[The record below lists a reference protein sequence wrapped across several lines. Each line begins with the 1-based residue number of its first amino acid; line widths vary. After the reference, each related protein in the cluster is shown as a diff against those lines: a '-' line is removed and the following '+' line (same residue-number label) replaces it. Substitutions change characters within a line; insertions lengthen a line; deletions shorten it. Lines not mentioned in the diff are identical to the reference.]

1 MRTALATLQQLASEA
16 EALPAAVPERADI
29 EVRTASRLVQLQR
42 QSTTS
47 RLQSLSH
54 AVQGVYMHASDLAV
68 LSSSR
73 APSAP
78 FSALSLIMNTV

>member
-29 EVRTASRLVQLQR
+29 EVRAASRQVQLQR
-42 QSTTS
+42 
-47 RLQSLSH
+47 RLNTCQLHLLSH
-54 AVQGVYMHASDLAV
+54 AVQGVYVHASDRAV

-73 APSAP
+73 ATAV
-78 FSALSLIMNTV
+78 LCR

>member
-29 EVRTASRLVQLQR
+29 EVRTACCQVSAAAAVGHVQ
-42 QSTTS
+42 TAVADI
-47 RLQSLSH
+47 H
-54 AVQGVYMHASDLAV
+54 AVQGVYVHASDRAV

-73 APSAP
+73 AS
-78 FSALSLIMNTV
+78 FSALSLIINTI